1 MFIFWSPSGVLSVFQ
16 TDKNI
21 LIVLFYSVQYFIW
34 YSKLFFFLEMR
45 LHSACFLEITN
56 YI

>member
-1 MFIFWSPSGVLSVFQ
+1 MFIFWSPSGVFSVFQ

-21 LIVLFYSVQYFIW
+21 LIVLFYSVQYFIR

-45 LHSACFLEITN
+45 LRCACFLEITN